1 MNLAV
6 CLLAFTTIVAV
17 LGPTLLLR
25 LTRDGAA
32 PRLAVT
38 AWLAAMGSVLVAWVA
53 ALVLSVIQI
62 VQSWGQ
68 LGRVLTGCLAGLRL
82 VVLGG
87 YGDALQI
94 VVVMLAALGTLAMVV
109 LAVRA
114 AIALRRSR
122 RGTNDHVQAARIAAG
137 GSPPG
142 PGGALVIESQRR
154 GVYCLAGRPPTIVVT
169 RAALQALDD
178 AQLAAVISHERAH
191 LRGRHHAVLAVTSA
205 LSRILSRL
213 ALFADGAREIARLL
227 EMCADDAAARRHSA
241 DTVVDALLAL
251 ALPTPTPS
259 ASTEFPAVAAPAAAL
274 SAAGS
279 GVAERVERLLFPPDQ
294 LRARVTLS
302 LATVTALLGPAVTVG
317 LLVAVPTLCA

>member
-1 MNLAV
+1 MNLAA
-6 CLLAFTTIVAV
+6 CLLAFTTVVAV
-17 LGPTLLLR
+17 LGPALLLR
-25 LTRDGAA
+25 ATRDGAA

-38 AWLAAMGSVLVAWVA
+38 AWLAAMGSVVAAWVA
-53 ALVLSVIQI
+53 ALALFVTEVI
-62 VQSWGQ
+62 QSWGQ
-68 LGRVLTGCLAGLRL
+68 LGRVLTGCVSDLRV

-87 YGDALQI
+87 YGDALQVI
-94 VVVMLAALGTLAMVV
+94 VVMLVAFATLAVVVLGT
-109 LAVRA
+109 RA

-122 RGTNDHVQAARIAAG
+122 QSTNDHIRAARIAAG

-178 AQLAAVISHERAH
+178 AQLAAVISHEQAH
-191 LRGRHHAVLAVTSA
+191 LSGRHHTVLALTGA

-213 ALFADGAREIARLL
+213 RLFTDGAREIARLL
-227 EMCADDAAARRHSA
+227 EMCADDAAARRHGA

-251 ALPTPTPS
+251 ALPAQTARMPV
-259 ASTEFPAVAAPAAAL
+259 PARVHAVAL

-279 GVAERVERLLFPPDQ
+279 GVTQRVERLLFPPDQ
-294 LRARVTLS
+294 LRARITLS
-302 LATVTALLGPAVTVG
+302 LATGALLLGPAVTAG
-317 LLVAVPTLCA
+317 LIIAVPTLCT

>member
-17 LGPTLLLR
+17 FGPAFLLR
-25 LTRDGAA
+25 ATRDGAA

-38 AWLAAMGSVLVAWVA
+38 AWLAAMASVLAAWVA
-53 ALVLSVIQI
+53 ALALFVIQI
-62 VQSWGQ
+62 FQSWGQ

-94 VVVMLAALGTLAMVV
+94 VVVMLAGLATLALVV
-109 LAVRA
+109 LGARA
-114 AIALRRSR
+114 TIALRRSR
-122 RGTNDHVQAARIAAG
+122 RGTNDHIRAARIAAG
-137 GSPPG
+137 SSPPG

-191 LRGRHHAVLAVTSA
+191 LSGRHHMLLAVTSA

-213 ALFADGAREIARLL
+213 RLFTDGAREIARLL

-251 ALPTPTPS
+251 ALPTPS
-259 ASTEFPAVAAPAAAL
+259 ASIQDPAVAVPAAAL
-274 SAAGS
+274 CAAGS
-279 GVAERVERLLFPPDQ
+279 GVTQRVERLLFPPDP

-302 LATVTALLGPAVTVG
+302 LATIAAFLGPAVTVG
-317 LLVAVPTLCA
+317 LLITLPTLCA

>member
-1 MNLAV
+1 MKLAV
-6 CLLAFTTIVAV
+6 CLLAFTTIVTV

-25 LTRDGAA
+25 VTRDGAA

-38 AWLAAMGSVLVAWVA
+38 AWLAAMGSVVVAWMA
-53 ALVLSVIQI
+53 ALALSVIQI

-109 LAVRA
+109 LGVRA

-137 GSPPG
+137 ASPPG

-154 GVYCLAGRPPTIVVT
+154 GVYCLAGRPPTIVIT

-178 AQLAAVISHERAH
+178 AQLAAVISHEQAH

-205 LSRILSRL
+205 LSRVLSRL
-213 ALFADGAREIARLL
+213 ALFTDGAREVARLL

-251 ALPTPTPS
+251 ALPAPS
-259 ASTEFPAVAAPAAAL
+259 APMQVSTFAVPAGAL
-274 SAAGS
+274 NAAGS
-279 GVAERVERLLFPPDQ
+279 GVAQRVERLLFPPDQ

-302 LATVTALLGPAVTVG
+302 LATLTALLGPVVTAG
-317 LLVAVPTLCA
+317 LLIAIPTLCAQV